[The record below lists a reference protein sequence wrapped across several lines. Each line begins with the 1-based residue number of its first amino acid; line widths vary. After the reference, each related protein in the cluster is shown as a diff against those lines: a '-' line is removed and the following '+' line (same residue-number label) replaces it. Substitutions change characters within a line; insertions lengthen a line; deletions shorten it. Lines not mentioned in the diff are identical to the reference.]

1 MAPSPSR
8 TSHLRPW
15 LGVVIVSATLLVPAA
30 SAQAGWRISSNTL
43 IEYRDVCRDGIS
55 FGGAVRATA
64 DPGSGSY
71 ENRAIVVQPAPTN
84 WEDWRNQKIGQVMDS
99 PISIPRKKDSIRV
112 EDQDDLIDVAHE
124 GDFRMRYQT
133 GPLDIPEVD
142 PQPLVLNLENGADGS
157 GVVTADVTDCY
168 LYAAI
173 DVQPGKSSNKVP
185 IGHGDVSVAALGVKD
200 VLNAAALTPGDF
212 RFGPAKAKAKASEL
226 RDVNGDDQD
235 DLVLRFS
242 SKKAGLKCSTKTAVL
257 TGKTPTGGSYQGT
270 DKVKPTTC

>member
-1 MAPSPSR
+1 
-8 TSHLRPW
+8 
-15 LGVVIVSATLLVPAA
+15 VVIVSATLLVPAA

-71 ENRAIVVQPAPTN
+71 KNRAIVVQPAPVN
-84 WEDWRNQKIGQVMDS
+84 WEDWRNEKKIGQVMDS
-99 PISIPRKKDSIRV
+99 PISIPRKKDSIPV
-112 EDQDDLIDVAHE
+112 EDQDDPIDVAHE

-133 GPLDIPEVD
+133 GPLKELEK
-142 PQPLVLNLENGADGS
+142 PLVLNLENGADGS
-157 GVVTADVTDCY
+157 GVVPTPVTDCY

-185 IGHGDVSVAALGVKD
+185 IGRGDVSVAALGVGEL
-200 VLNAAALTPGDF
+200 LNAAALTPGDF

-242 SKKAGLKCSTKTAVL
+242 STKAGLKCSTKTAVL
-257 TGKTPTGGSYQGT
+257 TGKTPTGGRYEGT
-270 DKVKPTTC
+270 DKVKATGC

>member
-8 TSHLRPW
+8 ISHLRPW
-15 LGVVIVSATLLVPAA
+15 LAVVTVSAALLVPAA
-30 SAQAGWRISSNTL
+30 SAEAGWRISSNTL

-71 ENRAIVVQPAPTN
+71 KNRAIVVQPAPVN
-84 WEDWRNQKIGQVMDS
+84 WEDWRNEKKIGQVMDS
-99 PISIPRKKDSIRV
+99 PISIPRKKDSIPV
-112 EDQDDLIDVAHE
+112 EDQDDPIDVAHE

-157 GVVTADVTDCY
+157 GVVPTAVTDCY

-185 IGHGDVSVAALGVKD
+185 IGHGEVSVAALGTNL
-200 VLNAAALTPGDF
+200 LNAAALTPGDF

-226 RDVNGDDQD
+226 RDVNGDNRD

-242 SKKAGLKCSTKTAVL
+242 STKAGLKCSTKTAVL
-257 TGKTPTGGSYQGT
+257 RGKTPTGGRYEGT
-270 DKVKPTTC
+270 DKVKPTAC